1 MIVTALVVA
10 KAPVPGLAKT
20 RLAATIGDAA
30 AAELAAAS
38 LLDTL
43 DAVSAADVDHRV
55 VALTGT
61 LADAARSDELTRAL
75 ASFTVITQ
83 RGDGL
88 GERLANAHADAATD
102 GAVLQIG
109 MDTPQVTAQI
119 LSDAAA
125 RLDHGDV
132 LGSAEDGG
140 WWALGLRD
148 PAMARA
154 LLDVPMSAPS
164 TGTDTH
170 AALAAAGASLTML
183 EELRDVD
190 FESDLD
196 PVSHKCAPESRF
208 RIAVDR
214 IRSKQDFE
222 SVT

>member
-30 AAELAAAS
+30 AAQLAAAS

-61 LADAARSDELTRAL
+61 LADAARTQELTRAL
-75 ASFTVITQ
+75 ASFTVIAQ

-88 GERLANAHADAATD
+88 GERLANAHADAANG

-109 MDTPQVTAQI
+109 MDTPQVTARM

-125 RLDHGDV
+125 QLDGSDV
-132 LGSAEDGG
+132 IGPAEDGG

-154 LLDVPMSAPS
+154 LLSVPMSEPS
-164 TGTDTH
+164 TGTDTR
-170 AALAAAGASLTML
+170 AALTAAGASLAAL
-183 EELRDVD
+183 EDLRDVD
-190 FESDLD
+190 FETDLD
-196 PVSHKCAPESRF
+196 PVSRVCASNSRF

-214 IRSKQDFE
+214 IRTNRDFQY
-222 SVT
+222 VT

>member
-1 MIVTALVVA
+1 MTVTALVVA

-20 RLAATIGDAA
+20 RLAATIGDEA

-43 DAVSAADVDHRV
+43 DAVAAADVDRRV
-55 VALTGT
+55 VALTGS
-61 LADAARSDELTRAL
+61 LADAARADELTRAL
-75 ASFTVITQ
+75 ASFTVIAQ

-88 GERLANAHADAATD
+88 GERLANAHADAATS

-109 MDTPQVTAQI
+109 MDTPQVTARL

-125 RLDHGDV
+125 RLGSSDV

-148 PAMARA
+148 PDLARS

-164 TGTDTH
+164 TGTDTLD
-170 AALAAAGASLTML
+170 ALTAAGASITML
-183 EELRDVD
+183 PELRDVD

-196 PVSHKCAPESRF
+196 PVAQLCAPNSRF
-208 RIAVDR
+208 RIAVMAMGN
-214 IRSKQDFE
+214 
-222 SVT
+222 

>member
-30 AAELAAAS
+30 AADLAAAS

-43 DAVSAADVDHRV
+43 DAVAATEVDRRV

-61 LADAARSDELTRAL
+61 LADAARVEELTQAL
-75 ASFTVITQ
+75 ASFTVIAQ

-88 GERLANAHADAATD
+88 GERLAHAHNDAATT

-109 MDTPQVTAQI
+109 MDTPQVTSRM
-119 LSDAAA
+119 LGDAAA
-125 RLDHGDV
+125 ALTESDV
-132 LGSAEDGG
+132 LGAAEDGG

-148 PAMARA
+148 PSMAQA
-154 LLDVPMSAPS
+154 LLGVPMSAPS
-164 TGTDTH
+164 TGVDTH

-183 EELRDVD
+183 AVLQDVD
-190 FESDLD
+190 HESDLAAVSQLCD
-196 PVSHKCAPESRF
+196 PASRF
-208 RIAVDR
+208 RIAVEN
-214 IRSKQDFE
+214 IRK
-222 SVT
+222 

>member
-1 MIVTALVVA
+1 MTVTALVVA

-43 DAVSAADVDHRV
+43 DAVSAADVDRRV

-61 LADAARSDELTRAL
+61 LADAARADELTRAL
-75 ASFTVITQ
+75 ASFTVIAQ

-88 GERLANAHADAATD
+88 GERLANAHADAATT

-109 MDTPQVTAQI
+109 MDTPQITAKL

-125 RLDHGDV
+125 HLGSSDV

-140 WWALGLRD
+140 WWALGLRNPD
-148 PAMARA
+148 LARS
-154 LLDVPMSAPS
+154 LLDVPMSVPS
-164 TGTDTH
+164 TGTDTLD
-170 AALAAAGASLTML
+170 ALTAAGASITML
-183 EELRDVD
+183 PELRDVD
-190 FESDLD
+190 FESDLEA
-196 PVSHKCAPESRF
+196 VAQLCAPDSRF
-208 RIAVDR
+208 RIAVG
-214 IRSKQDFE
+214 QMGN
-222 SVT
+222 